1 MLRARKMGIRTPVVY
16 LVEHEAHTI
25 YMEFVEGRSVKDT
38 VRSDELPAE
47 QTSGLM
53 VQIGEAVAKMHDGG
67 LIHGDLTTSNLIVE
81 ATNGQ
86 LVVIDFGLSFNS
98 TIPEDKAV
106 DLYVLERAFTSAHSD
121 KPHLFQEVLEAYR
134 QKTRQWIPTMKKFAE
149 VRMRGRKRSMVG

>member
-86 LVVIDFGLSFNS
+86 LVWGPGPAQEPRHGTPAPPSAASRSIPQSALPSSFPPFFRVPAATN
-98 TIPEDKAV
+98 TP
-106 DLYVLERAFTSAHSD
+106 HSSSQ
-121 KPHLFQEVLEAYR
+121 PRV
-134 QKTRQWIPTMKKFAE
+134 
-149 VRMRGRKRSMVG
+149 